1 MSYSW
6 NDKII
11 ALAGIFQAASLVQ
24 KIATSGNCDHFYYE
38 RSLKSLFVMS
48 PPTTEAVY
56 QNSHG
61 IQLGLRTLLDIL
73 NKDSGPENVEIIRYA
88 LSLIHLERKLSAQ
101 PQMLDIISKRLEQLE
116 PLINDWSENNERIVH
131 NLAGLYS
138 DTLSTFKVRIQ
149 VSGNPNHLQNKLNA
163 AKIRALLLSGIRAA
177 MLWRQVGGRRWQLVF
192 QRGRVTQT
200 TKSLII

>member
-56 QNSHG
+56 QDLHG

-73 NKDSGPENVEIIRYA
+73 NKDSGQENVEIIRYA

-101 PQMLDIISKRLEQLE
+101 PQMLDIISKRLDQLA
-116 PLINDWSENNERIVH
+116 PLINNWSENNERIVH
-131 NLAGLYS
+131 NLAGMYS

-149 VSGNPNHLQNKLNA
+149 VSGNPSHLQNQLNA

-192 QRGRVTQT
+192 QRGRVTKT
-200 TKSLII
+200 TESLII